1 MNWTDQEGL
10 GNAGGL
16 LAEFSAREQFGG
28 DRQAIHS
35 SVSSVV
41 ERMGGNICE
50 STIEK

>member
-1 MNWTDQEGL
+1 MDELDRSGGPRNC
-10 GNAGGL
+10 GGL

-41 ERMGGNICE
+41 ERMGADLRIDN
-50 STIEK
+50 